1 MKNIEQL
8 VELHGVKQIIDVF
21 DLMPDVIFWVK
32 DIQGRIVHGN
42 KMFLQHLGLT
52 HLKQAIGCT
61 DFDFSPYHIAIQ
73 FSNDDKKVVQGEVIN
88 ERLEMNT
95 NSDGSLA
102 WFTTSKRAFYDVN
115 NKVIGSYGISRH
127 LEKTSQFLAGRDAI
141 KLPVDYIKQHY
152 MNEITLPQLA
162 DISCLSIS
170 ALERRFKKHLNRTP
184 KQFINEV
191 RLENARKLLAETNH
205 SIATVAYNVGFSDH
219 SYFTKQYHLFFGTLP
234 SEHRK
239 EISFH

>member
-1 MKNIEQL
+1 MNNIDKL

-32 DIQGRIVHGN
+32 DIQGRIIYGN

-52 HLKQAIGCT
+52 HLKQVFGYT
-61 DFDFSPYHIAIQ
+61 DFDFSPFHIAIQ
-73 FSNDDKKVVQGEVIN
+73 FSNDDKKVLQGEVIN

-95 NSDGSLA
+95 TADGKLA
-102 WFTTSKRAFYDVN
+102 WFTTSKRALYDADE
-115 NKVIGSYGISRH
+115 KPIGSYGISRH
-127 LEKTSQFLAGRDAI
+127 LDKTSLVLAGRDAV
-141 KLPVDYIKQHY
+141 KLPVDYIKKNY
-152 MNEITLPQLA
+152 MEEITLPQLA

-191 RLENARKLLAETNH
+191 RLENARKQLIETNLP
-205 SIATVAYNVGFSDH
+205 IATIAYNVGFSDH
-219 SYFTKQYHLFFGTLP
+219 SYFTKQYHLLFGNLP
-234 SEHRK
+234 SDLRK
-239 EISFH
+239 DTK